1 MITESITIRTEHG
14 MSEFMLVA
22 KLMAGYLAGA
32 FAIGVITLALMW
44 WSEGREVSLKE
55 YLRGF

>member
-1 MITESITIRTEHG
+1 

-32 FAIGVITLALMW
+32 FAIGIITLTVFW

>member
-1 MITESITIRTEHG
+1 
-14 MSEFMLVA
+14 MSEFVLVA
-22 KLMAGYLAGA
+22 KLISGYLAGA
-32 FAIGVITLALMW
+32 FAIGIITLTVFW

>member
-1 MITESITIRTEHG
+1 

-32 FAIGVITLALMW
+32 FAIGIITLTLMW
-44 WSEGREVSLKE
+44 WSEGMEVTFRE

>member
-1 MITESITIRTEHG
+1 
-14 MSEFMLVA
+14 MSDMMLVL

-32 FAIGVITLALMW
+32 FAIGIITLTVFW
-44 WSEGREVSLKE
+44 WSEGREVTLRE

>member
-1 MITESITIRTEHG
+1 

-22 KLMAGYLAGA
+22 KLIAGYLAGA
-32 FAIGVITLALMW
+32 FAIGIITLALMW

-55 YLRGF
+55 

>member
-1 MITESITIRTEHG
+1 
-14 MSEFMLVA
+14 MSDFLLVT

-32 FAIGVITLALMW
+32 FGIGIITLIVFW
-44 WSEGREVSLKE
+44 WSEGREVTLRE

>member
-1 MITESITIRTEHG
+1 MN
-14 MSEFMLVA
+14 EFLLVA

-44 WSEGREVSLKE
+44 WSDGREVTLRE

>member
-1 MITESITIRTEHG
+1 

-22 KLMAGYLAGA
+22 KLIAGYLAGA
-32 FAIGVITLALMW
+32 FAIGITTLILMW
-44 WSEGREVSLKE
+44 VGEGREVSLKE

>member
-1 MITESITIRTEHG
+1 
-14 MSEFMLVA
+14 MSDMMLVF
-22 KLMAGYLAGA
+22 KLLSGYLAGA

>member
-1 MITESITIRTEHG
+1 
-14 MSEFMLVA
+14 MSDMMLVF

-32 FAIGVITLALMW
+32 FAIGVTTLILMW
-44 WSEGREVSLKE
+44 VGDGREVSLKE

>member
-1 MITESITIRTEHG
+1 MNDFVLI
-14 MSEFMLVA
+14 V
-22 KLMAGYLAGA
+22 KLISGYLAGA

>member
-1 MITESITIRTEHG
+1 

-55 YLRGF
+55 YVRGF

>member
-1 MITESITIRTEHG
+1 
-14 MSEFMLVA
+14 MSDFLLVA

-32 FAIGVITLALMW
+32 FAIGIITLTVFW

>member
-1 MITESITIRTEHG
+1 

-22 KLMAGYLAGA
+22 KLIAGYLAGA
-32 FAIGVITLALMW
+32 FAIGIITLALMW

>member
-1 MITESITIRTEHG
+1 

-22 KLMAGYLAGA
+22 KLIAGYLAGA
-32 FAIGVITLALMW
+32 FGIGIITLILMW
-44 WSEGREVSLKE
+44 VGEGREVTLRE

>member
-1 MITESITIRTEHG
+1 

-22 KLMAGYLAGA
+22 KLIAGYLAGA
-32 FAIGVITLALMW
+32 FAIGIITLTLMW
-44 WSEGREVSLKE
+44 WADGREVTLRE

>member
-1 MITESITIRTEHG
+1 

-22 KLMAGYLAGA
+22 KLITGYLAGA
-32 FAIGVITLALMW
+32 FAIGIITLTVFW

>member
-1 MITESITIRTEHG
+1 MN
-14 MSEFMLVA
+14 EFLLVA

-32 FAIGVITLALMW
+32 FAIGIITLIVFW

>member
-1 MITESITIRTEHG
+1 
-14 MSEFMLVA
+14 MSEFVLVA

-32 FAIGVITLALMW
+32 FAIGIITLTLMW
-44 WSEGREVSLKE
+44 WADGREVTLRE